1 MSLTKTGRIEARLA
15 EMGITLPAPGRSVAN
30 FVPCVLSGRT
40 LYISGQISFV
50 DGAVVHPGQVGR
62 DVNLEDATHAARIC
76 GLNAL
81 AQAKG
86 FLGDLD
92 RISRITM
99 VHGFVNAVPEF
110 TQHPF
115 VINGVSDLLVEV
127 FGEVIGRHA
136 RFAVGAG
143 SLPFNAPVE
152 VAIIAEVDA

>member
-1 MSLTKTGRIEARLA
+1 MALTKPGRIEARLA
-15 EMGITLPAPGRSVAN
+15 ELGITLPAPGRSVAN

-40 LYISGQISFV
+40 LYIPGQISFV
-50 DGAVVHPGQVGR
+50 DGAVVHPGRVGQ
-62 DVNLEDATHAARIC
+62 DVSVEEATHAARIS

-81 AQAKG
+81 AQAKV

-92 RISRITM
+92 RISRICM
-99 VHGFVNAVPEF
+99 VHGFVNAVTEF

-127 FGEVIGRHA
+127 FGEAIGRHA

-152 VAIIAEVDA
+152 VAIIAEVTE

>member
-1 MSLTKTGRIEARLA
+1 MTIPTTGRIEARLA
-15 EMGITLPAPGRSVAN
+15 ELDITLPVPGRSVAN
-30 FVPCVLSGRT
+30 FVPCVLSGQT

-50 DGAVVHPGQVGR
+50 DGAVVHPGKVGR
-62 DVNLEDATHAARIC
+62 EISIDDAQHAARIC

-81 AQAKG
+81 AQAKV
-86 FLGDLD
+86 FLSDLD
-92 RISRITM
+92 RISRICM
-99 VHGFVNAVPEF
+99 VHGFVNAAPEF

-152 VAIIAEVDA
+152 VAIIAEVAP